1 MSDGAVEEVT
11 MQSEEQ
17 AQTPTSAGAILRKA
31 REDARVQLPTMA
43 ATLKV
48 PEHKLEALEADN
60 YEAFSDHV
68 FMRALAMGMCRTLH
82 IESEPVLA
90 LLPRSELRSL
100 ANTGPGINE
109 AVKERGRF
117 KAAGTPLD
125 SRGSGSR
132 KVAAGVLVLL
142 AAAAAVYFIPFH
154 QTQSAGGSQEV
165 GAAVPADGANAPATQ
180 PESGVVVEP
189 GAAVS
194 LGQAPANGAVVNP
207 MPEADTTS
215 APAAEVGNAAPVV
228 PAAAAVAAPA
238 PATATT
244 TTATPAAATPV
255 ASIPVTA
262 TPAATTAVA
271 SAATAATGAA
281 ALVEFK
287 AQGQSWIKV
296 KDSTGKVVM
305 EKTLTKDQ
313 SVTAE
318 GSLPL
323 SVTVGNAKGTLVL
336 VRGVPLDISTTRD
349 NVARFEVK

>member
-17 AQTPTSAGAILRKA
+17 AQTPATAGAILRKA
-31 REDARVQLPTMA
+31 REDAHVQLPTMA

-60 YEAFSDHV
+60 YNAFPDHV
-68 FMRALAMGMCRTLH
+68 FMRALAMGMCRSLQ

-90 LLPRSELRSL
+90 LLPRTQLRSL
-100 ANTGPGINE
+100 ASTGPGINE

-125 SRGSGSR
+125 SGSGVSR
-132 KVAAGVLVLL
+132 KVIAGVLILL
-142 AAAAAVYFIPFH
+142 AAAAAVYFVPLH
-154 QTQSAGGSQEV
+154 QGQGSD
-165 GAAVPADGANAPATQ
+165 GAAGSPTAAPAAQ
-180 PESGVVVEP
+180 PETSTVVES
-189 GAAVS
+189 GGAVS
-194 LGQAPANGAVVNP
+194 LGQAPASGAVNP
-207 MPEADTTS
+207 VPDGETAVPT
-215 APAAEVGNAAPVV
+215 APAAGAAT
-228 PAAAAVAAPA
+228 PASTETGSAAV
-238 PATATT
+238 
-244 TTATPAAATPV
+244 ATPAA
-255 ASIPVTA
+255 
-262 TPAATTAVA
+262 PAEAPAVP
-271 SAATAATGAA
+271 AATAATAPATSTPATTNPVSAGATGA
-281 ALVEFK
+281 PLVEFK

-305 EKTLTKDQ
+305 EKTLSKDQ

-323 SVTVGNAKGTLVL
+323 SVTVGNAKGTQVL
-336 VRGVPLDISTTRD
+336 VRGEPLDISTTRD

>member
-165 GAAVPADGANAPATQ
+165 GTAVPADGANAPATQ

-207 MPEADTTS
+207 MPEADTTT
-215 APAAEVGNAAPVV
+215 APAAEAGNAAPVV

-238 PATATT
+238 PV
-244 TTATPAAATPV
+244 AATPV
-255 ASIPVTA
+255 TA
-262 TPAATTAVA
+262 IPAATTAVA
-271 SAATAATGAA
+271 SPATAATAATGAA

-305 EKTLTKDQ
+305 EKTLAKDQ

-323 SVTVGNAKGTLVL
+323 SVTVGNAKGTQVL